1 MSHNESNQLSQNII
15 NLARNLNQTSVDKFR
30 KALTKYDCV
39 VLPLA
44 QLNDNVLAEI
54 EGLEDGKKPMVYL
67 KASILYLKFGISD
80 VYGTAIGRLLSQ
92 NIDELNVNSILV
104 FNLSNS
110 LEFTEKLRRL
120 GRIFK
125 EESII
130 VLEKDGGSNY
140 LLGTGASLNLQEG
153 IKVPLLRFQDSIDE
167 QFDSMPV
174 DGRVNIETFH
184 HLQVNSKYIVS
195 QWSKPLIELL

>member
-39 VLPLA
+39 VFPLA

-54 EGLEDGKKPMVYL
+54 EGLENGKKPLVYL

-80 VYGTAIGRLLSQ
+80 IYGTAIGRLLSQ

-110 LEFTEKLRRL
+110 LEFTEKLLRL

-130 VLEKDGGSNY
+130 VMEKEGGSNY
-140 LLGTGASLNLQEG
+140 RLGTGASLNLQEG

-195 QWSKPLIELL
+195 KWSKPLIALL

>member
-1 MSHNESNQLSQNII
+1 
-15 NLARNLNQTSVDKFR
+15 
-30 KALTKYDCV
+30 V
-39 VLPLA
+39 VFPLA

-54 EGLEDGKKPMVYL
+54 EGLENGKKPLVYL

-80 VYGTAIGRLLSQ
+80 IYGTAIGRLLSQ

-110 LEFTEKLRRL
+110 LEFTRKLRRL
-120 GRIFK
+120 ARIFR

-130 VLEKDGGSNY
+130 VMEKEGGSNY
-140 LLGTGASLNLQEG
+140 RLGTGASLNLQEG
-153 IKVPLLRFQDSIDE
+153 IKVPLLRFQDSINE
-167 QFDSMPV
+167 QFDSMPI

-195 QWSKPLIELL
+195 VWSRPIIDLIK